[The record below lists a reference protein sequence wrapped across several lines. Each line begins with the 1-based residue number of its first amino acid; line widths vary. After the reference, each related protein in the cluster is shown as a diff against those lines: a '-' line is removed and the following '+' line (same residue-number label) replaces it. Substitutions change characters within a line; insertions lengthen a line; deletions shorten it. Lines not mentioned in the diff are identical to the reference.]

1 MAFTRLT
8 KYIWGTVGEDL
19 KSDHQ
24 RLSHAAMQVCL
35 IMRGEKMNSEWL
47 VYIKFVGLWIALML
61 MIGVMLS

>member
-1 MAFTRLT
+1 M
-8 KYIWGTVGEDL
+8 